1 MKKIISLILLVNSLS
16 KSEKKAIY
24 LQANVTKGKKVYMEL
39 FELIDKDKIV
49 DSSELQKKFQKK
61 FANDS
66 FHPITSYLY
75 DFILNNLV
83 RIKANQNKEFAL
95 YQKIM
100 TAKVLESRNLNKEY
114 YEMLQQL
121 KDEANEI
128 HDYNL
133 LLTIQRME
141 LNYLRTNE
149 FDNTTEQK
157 LLKKQHKAN
166 ESIKIL
172 RQINEQSSLYELLL
186 LRMQKANPAQLDKH
200 KQFLNDLIVSEIS
213 LVTSLSKDVFEIQKL
228 HQLFQAQYLIYV
240 GDYKSALNSFIE
252 LDKLFNNNKQLW
264 HNPPLYYARVL
275 EGILSSLCGI
285 KAYDKIAYF
294 IQKLEVL
301 DHPSI
306 SFQTE
311 IACIRFIYTITPL
324 LENKEFIEC
333 KKVVEL
339 FQKDLITKMDLLTP
353 YRYLQLSFYLSI
365 IHLCNKEFVKARKQM
380 THIINS
386 DSFSGH
392 SLFRSM
398 QLINLVIH
406 YELSDIDIITSRVRS
421 IKRLNRIQKT
431 SSKLEDVLFHFLI
444 IDLVTLT
451 TVKKQVL
458 KKKIEEDFE
467 QIIKTNENQKLL
479 AIFDLKSWMLK
490 HIGL

>member
-1 MKKIISLILLVNSLS
+1 MKKIISLILLINSLS

-24 LQANVTKGKKVYMEL
+24 LQSNLTKGRKVYMEL
-39 FELIDKDKIV
+39 FELIDKQNIV
-49 DSSELQKKFQKK
+49 DSTELQKKFQEK
-61 FANDS
+61 FLNES

-75 DFILNNLV
+75 DFILNTLV
-83 RIKANQNKEFAL
+83 RIKVNQNKDFAL
-95 YQKIM
+95 YQKLM
-100 TAKVLESRNLNKEY
+100 TAKVLENRNLNKEY
-114 YEMLQQL
+114 YETLQQL
-121 KDEANEI
+121 KEEADEI

-149 FDNTTEQK
+149 FDKTSEQD
-157 LLKKQHKAN
+157 LLRKQHKAN

-213 LVTSLSKDVFEIQKL
+213 LVTSLSKNVFEIQKL

-252 LDKLFNNNKQLW
+252 LDKLFSNNKQLW
-264 HNPPLYYARVL
+264 HTPPLYYARVL

-285 KAYDKIAYF
+285 KAYDKIEYF
-294 IQKLEVL
+294 LQKLEDL
-301 DHPSI
+301 DHPSM
-306 SFQTE
+306 SFITE

-324 LENKEFIEC
+324 LEKREFNEC
-333 KKVVEL
+333 KKIIDF

-353 YRYLQLSFYLSI
+353 FRYLQLSLYLSI
-365 IHLCNKEFVKARKQM
+365 VHLCNKEFVKARKQM
-380 THIINS
+380 TYIINN

-392 SLFRSM
+392 SMFRSL

-406 YELSDIDIITSRVRS
+406 YELSDIDIITSRIRS
-421 IKRLNRIQKT
+421 IKRLNNIQKT
-431 SSKLEDVLFHFLI
+431 GSTLENILFHFLTA
-444 IDLVTLT
+444 DLVSLGTHKKDALT
-451 TVKKQVL
+451 
-458 KKKIEEDFE
+458 KKISDEFE
-467 QIIKTNENQKLL
+467 LMTKNNENQKLL
-479 AIFDLKSWMLK
+479 ALFDLKHWMLK
-490 HIGL
+490 HIG